1 MTAQEEV
8 FAMSVVTL
16 IGAGQ
21 MASALTFP
29 LFENGHEVRLVG
41 SPLDDEIIDRLN
53 QNEVEL
59 EEAITLFEEGLK
71 LVKQCDARLKQFEK
85 RVSVLSEVKEEG
97 EGDA

>member
-1 MTAQEEV
+1 MPKKESFKQS
-8 FAMSVVTL
+8 MD
-16 IGAGQ
+16 
-21 MASALTFP
+21 
-29 LFENGHEVRLVG
+29 RL
-41 SPLDDEIIDRLN
+41 DEIIDRLN

-71 LVKQCDARLKQFEK
+71 LVKQCDAWLKQFEK

>member
-1 MTAQEEV
+1 MPKKESFKQS
-8 FAMSVVTL
+8 MD
-16 IGAGQ
+16 
-21 MASALTFP
+21 
-29 LFENGHEVRLVG
+29 RL
-41 SPLDDEIIDRLN
+41 DEIIARLN

-85 RVSVLSEVKEEG
+85 RVSVLIEVKEEG

>member
-1 MTAQEEV
+1 MPKKESFKQS
-8 FAMSVVTL
+8 MD
-16 IGAGQ
+16 
-21 MASALTFP
+21 
-29 LFENGHEVRLVG
+29 RL
-41 SPLDDEIIDRLN
+41 DEIIARLN

-71 LVKQCDARLKQFEK
+71 LVKQCDARLKQFET